1 MEPKVGHLYTLN
13 GPDHLDAPASE
24 IVNVY
29 VAGVGAFERGTPV
42 ILTRIGTDKYNGTFR
57 SFNELEEGKYFV
69 LIDGKEGWVF
79 SHELRPM
86 EDA

>member
-42 ILTRIGTDKYNGTFR
+42 ILTRIGTDNYKGPFK
-57 SFNELEEGKYFV
+57 ELEEGKCFV